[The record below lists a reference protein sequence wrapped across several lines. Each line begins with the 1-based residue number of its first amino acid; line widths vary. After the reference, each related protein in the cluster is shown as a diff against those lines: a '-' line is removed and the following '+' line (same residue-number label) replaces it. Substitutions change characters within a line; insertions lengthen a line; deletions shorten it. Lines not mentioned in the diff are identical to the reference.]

1 MKSTAVLVSGILGVL
16 LIAVP
21 GGAQREP
28 IKPKTGR
35 YGDPSS
41 IARKYQ
47 DYLYGV
53 IKTIDANEMVL
64 TKTKFGIDETFKFDR
79 KTKFIHDGK
88 TSTRERLK
96 PGDEVWVDINKD
108 KKTGEMIAK
117 KVATGVDVV
126 E

>member
-1 MKSTAVLVSGILGVL
+1 
-16 LIAVP
+16 
-21 GGAQREP
+21 
-28 IKPKTGR
+28 
-35 YGDPSS
+35 
-41 IARKYQ
+41 
-47 DYLYGV
+47 
-53 IKTIDANEMVL
+53 MVL

-88 TSTRERLK
+88 PGTRERLK